1 MQNYICFYRGI
12 GEKKCRECSGFLGG
26 GAGGDAGVVGGGDAA
41 DAFGDDVGDIRLSKK
56 TEDD

>member
-1 MQNYICFYRGI
+1 MRSYICFYRSI
-12 GEKKCRECSGFLGG
+12 GEKKCRECSGFLGA
-26 GAGGDAGVVGGGDAA
+26 GAGGDVGDVGGGDAA